1 MGKRTEFLFLNEEEM
16 IKAGVLD
23 SARCVDVLDEM
34 FQLVGKGDYI
44 MGGPN
49 HNEHGIKLGFPKE
62 PQFPNMPADG
72 PDRRFMAMVAY
83 LGGRF
88 NIAGE
93 KWYGSNI
100 INPSRGLPR
109 SVLMVM
115 LNDVDTCEP
124 VALMSGN
131 LVSAVRTGSVPG
143 VGVRYLARKDSKT
156 VGLIGA
162 GPIQKACLQGI
173 MVDAKQAEEIRIFDL
188 NSETAKNFGE
198 WAKGQYGINYVVCE
212 SIEDAI
218 STADIISSAT
228 SRLRPVNIKNEW
240 LKKGS
245 LIMFTGAGL
254 IDEPYYTSCKL
265 YFDNAKM
272 HAAYM
277 DDARRS
283 SAPLEEAYKVM
294 MGGQIYSLIDDGKLP
309 AIDKIPSLG
318 DCACGTIKGREND
331 DERICLMTS
340 GMPIEDVAWSYDCYL
355 RAKEMGL
362 GTMLKLWDSPHWS

>member
-1 MGKRTEFLFLNEEEM
+1 MGKCTEFLYLSEEEM

-49 HNEHGIKLGFPKE
+49 HNEHGIKLSFPKE

-100 INPSRGLPR
+100 ANTSRGLPR

-115 LNDVDTCEP
+115 LNNVDTGEP

-143 VGVRYLARKDSKT
+143 VGVRYLARKDSEII
-156 VGLIGA
+156 GLIGA
-162 GPIQKACLQGI
+162 GPIQKACLQGFL
-173 MVDAKQAEEIRIFDL
+173 VDA
-188 NSETAKNFGE
+188 
-198 WAKGQYGINYVVCE
+198 
-212 SIEDAI
+212 
-218 STADIISSAT
+218 
-228 SRLRPVNIKNEW
+228 
-240 LKKGS
+240 
-245 LIMFTGAGL
+245 
-254 IDEPYYTSCKL
+254 
-265 YFDNAKM
+265 
-272 HAAYM
+272 
-277 DDARRS
+277 
-283 SAPLEEAYKVM
+283 
-294 MGGQIYSLIDDGKLP
+294 
-309 AIDKIPSLG
+309 
-318 DCACGTIKGREND
+318 
-331 DERICLMTS
+331 
-340 GMPIEDVAWSYDCYL
+340 
-355 RAKEMGL
+355 
-362 GTMLKLWDSPHWS
+362 

>member
-1 MGKRTEFLFLNEEEM
+1 
-16 IKAGVLD
+16 
-23 SARCVDVLDEM
+23 
-34 FQLVGKGDYI
+34 
-44 MGGPN
+44 
-49 HNEHGIKLGFPKE
+49 
-62 PQFPNMPADG
+62 
-72 PDRRFMAMVAY
+72 
-83 LGGRF
+83 
-88 NIAGE
+88 
-93 KWYGSNI
+93 
-100 INPSRGLPR
+100 
-109 SVLMVM
+109 MVM

-143 VGVRYLARKDSKT
+143 VGVRYLARKDSRI

-188 NSETAKNFGE
+188 NSETATKFGE
-198 WAKGQYGINYVVCE
+198 WAKEQYGVNYVVCE

-228 SRLRPVNIKNEW
+228 SRLRPVNIRNEW

-283 SAPLEEAYKVM
+283 AGPLEEAYKVM
-294 MGGQIYSLIDDGKLP
+294 MGGQIYSLIDNGKLP
-309 AIDKIPSLG
+309 AIDKLPSLG
-318 DCACGTIKGREND
+318 DCACGTIKVREND

-362 GTMLKLWDSPHWS
+362 GTVLKLWDSPHWS